1 MNKFLLFLIFA
12 GVQLS
17 AQITLKITAVPA
29 NTPAGATIYVAGNF
43 NGWNPGSTPMVADS
57 AGNYT
62 YTVPEGSGTLE
73 YKFTRGSWA
82 TVEGNTAGG
91 QLPNR
96 TATFTGSA
104 QTLNLTIQTWE
115 DLGAGN
121 PSTAASNVQ
130 ILSTDFAIPQLNRTR
145 KIWIYLP
152 PDYQSSTKKYPVLYM
167 QDGQNL
173 FDNKTAYSGEWQIDE
188 TLNKLFSEGDYGAI
202 VIGIDNGGEKRID
215 EYTPWNNPK
224 YGGGEGDLY
233 MQFIAETLKPY
244 VDSHYRTR
252 PEKEYNALIGSS
264 LGALI
269 SNYGGVKYSKTF
281 GKIGSFSPAYW
292 IVSSQFND
300 FIENSKADLSG
311 TRIYFVAGATESTT
325 MATDIASVNNAMTA
339 DGLKAENTFVK
350 LDAYGQHNENYWKG
364 EFAAAYQWLF
374 KTTTLNTKDAVK
386 KKLVVGFEKNQ
397 IYVEGLAQKSQA
409 KIYDLSGRLLEKVE
423 LKNGWNEIKNTLKK
437 GLYILQTENAS
448 TRFMSK

>member
-1 MNKFLLFLIFA
+1 MKRFLLFLVLIA
-12 GVQLS
+12 AQIS

-43 NGWNPGSTPMVADS
+43 NGWNPASTPMVSDGS
-57 AGNYT
+57 GNYT
-62 YTVPEGSGTLE
+62 YTIPEGSGTLE

-82 TVEGNTAGG
+82 TVEGNATGG

-104 QTLNLTIQTWE
+104 QTLNHTIQTWE

-121 PSTAASNVQ
+121 PSTAASNVH

-152 PDYQSSTKKYPVLYM
+152 PDYETSTKKYPVLYM
-167 QDGQNL
+167 QDGQNI

-252 PEKEYNALIGSS
+252 PEKEFNALIGSS

-269 SNYGGVKYSKTF
+269 SNYGGVKYSETF

-292 IVSSQFND
+292 IVSQQFND
-300 FIENSKADLSG
+300 FIANSTADLSR

-325 MATDIASVNNAMTA
+325 MAADIAAVKNGMEA
-339 DGLKAENTFVK
+339 DGLKAKNTLVK
-350 LDAYGQHNENYWKG
+350 LDSYGQHNENYWKG

-374 KTTTLNTKDAVK
+374 KTTTLNTKNAVK

-397 IYVEGLAQKSQA
+397 IYVEGLTQKSQA

-437 GLYILQTENAS
+437 GHYILQTENAAV
-448 TRFMSK
+448 RFMSK